1 MSDDNVDDRVSIG
14 PIIGELQSIHFR
26 KGEMS
31 RVTLLFPDTEKDK
44 IRELAK
50 HFETILYTVIAVGK
64 DKL

>member
-1 MSDDNVDDRVSIG
+1 MSDNNADDRVSIG

-26 KGEMS
+26 KGDVS
-31 RVTLLFPDTEKDK
+31 RVTLLFPETEKDK

-50 HFETILYTVIAVGK
+50 YFETIVYTVIAVGK